1 MGDVSRDPTQQLP
14 AAAQDDLRRL
24 ADVLGEH
31 AAVQVDR
38 GRTMIPVAAGFDV
51 DGQWHFFIADLEQVT
66 DDKSAEEALAQELAG
81 RRDELRLRAVCLVA
95 DTKNSELGD
104 TLEFHFDFAETVHG
118 IVALRPYQP
127 GGFLRRARFGQ
138 THIAAGPHFVFGL

>member
-24 ADVLGEH
+24 ADALGEH

-81 RRDELRLRAVCLVA
+81 RL
-95 DTKNSELGD
+95 
-104 TLEFHFDFAETVHG
+104 HG